1 MNKVL
6 VNINQDNTEEE
17 KATARSNIGAAKLV
31 EVQTPMST
39 YTGDLSLE
47 TTSIGSNRIEVKV
60 DNTTFGV
67 LPPVPT
73 QTDVMLVNDSNNE
86 VKWTPITGG
95 VNSDTWSWSTYSY
108 TSNTHNMGISQ
119 GYTHSPNA
127 TEVIG
132 VASFYYTS
140 QNSYNYGFSIVPL
153 QSGAGGIEFIP
164 EMASQCSNV
173 PSCGAAQTGVMT
185 IPFHFRTVQ
194 AHPSLPDYIGVK
206 GGGSA
211 EDHCSVTCF
220 QMITMSR

>member
-47 TTSIGSNRIEVKV
+47 TTSIDSSRIEFKV
-60 DNTTFGV
+60 DNTAFGV

-95 VNSDTWSWSTYSY
+95 VNADTWTSSTYSY
-108 TSNTHNMGISQ
+108 SYNTYNMDARSYG
-119 GYTHSPNA
+119 HSPNA
-127 TEVIG
+127 TEVMG
-132 VASFYYTS
+132 VATFVYGSPGA
-140 QNSYNYGFSIVPL
+140 GFSVVPL
-153 QSGAGGIEFIP
+153 QSGVSGVELIP
-164 EMASQCSNV
+164 EMDSQCSNV
-173 PSCGAAQTGVMT
+173 PTVGASGTGILT
-185 IPFHFRTVQ
+185 IPFYFHTVQ
-194 AHPSLPDYIGVK
+194 SHPSLPEYIGVK
-206 GGGSA
+206 GGSS
-211 EDHCSVTCF
+211 DCTVSCF
-220 QMITMSR
+220 QMVLQSR

>member
-47 TTSIGSNRIEVKV
+47 TTSIDSSRIEFKV
-60 DNTTFGV
+60 DNTAFGV

-95 VNSDTWSWSTYSY
+95 VNADTWTSSTYSY
-108 TSNTHNMGISQ
+108 SYNTYNMDARSYG
-119 GYTHSPNA
+119 HSPNA
-127 TEVIG
+127 TEVMG
-132 VASFYYTS
+132 VATFVYTS
-140 QNSYNYGFSIVPL
+140 PGAGFSIVPL
-153 QSGAGGIEFIP
+153 QSGVSGFELIP
-164 EMASQCSNV
+164 EMDSQCSNV
-173 PSCGAAQTGVMT
+173 PTVGASGTGILT
-185 IPFHFRTVQ
+185 IPFHFHTVQ
-194 AHPSLPDYIGVK
+194 AHPSLPEYIGIK
-206 GGGSA
+206 GGSSDCTAG
-211 EDHCSVTCF
+211 CF
-220 QMITMSR
+220 QMIAQSR

>member
-17 KATARSNIGAAKLV
+17 KATARSNIGAAKLI

-67 LPPVPT
+67 LPPVPN

-95 VNSDTWSWSTYSY
+95 VNEDRWASASYSY
-108 TSNTHNMGISQ
+108 SYNTYNMGISQ
-119 GYTHSPNA
+119 GYSHDPNA
-127 TEVIG
+127 TEVMG
-132 VASFYYTS
+132 VASFWYTS
-140 QNSYNYGFSIVPL
+140 PGAGFSIVPL
-153 QSGAGGIEFIP
+153 QSGVSGIEFIP
-164 EMASQCSNV
+164 EMTSQCSNV
-173 PSCGAAQTGVMT
+173 PTVGPSGTGILT
-185 IPFHFRTVQ
+185 IPFHFHTVQ
-194 AHPSLPDYIGVK
+194 AHPTLPDYIGVK
-206 GGGSA
+206 GGSSDCSA
-211 EDHCSVTCF
+211 NCF
-220 QMITMSR
+220 QMIAQSR